1 MGRQAFESLTIHIC
15 LQIPGFPLQLE
26 MYPQTFER
34 AQVLPSEARAY
45 LNLGRSTLYDLVR
58 RGELPAVRFGKVLRI
73 PREALKK

>member
-1 MGRQAFESLTIHIC
+1 MVQDRITRDTKWEMLPDYLT
-15 LQIPGFPLQLE
+15 P
-26 MYPQTFER
+26 
-34 AQVLPSEARAY
+34 AEARAY